1 MKKWFALLLAV
12 TMLLCCVACG
22 QKPQPDPGKDNDVS
36 SGTSVDENPVEPD
49 VSVEDPVES
58 TDDTDT
64 TESTDDATESTD
76 ESIDASQDTTTEA
89 DVSVTESD
97 KTSKTE
103 KTTTKSSTDK
113 TEKTT
118 TKSSADK
125 TEKTTTKSS
134 TKTEKT
140 TTKSSTT
147 KTTAKTTTKSSTKT
161 NSTTKVTTTK
171 STTTKS
177 TTVTTS
183 STKWTPNFTTTSK
196 NDVGGITTTSKV
208 NNKGYEFEPGDE
220 WELFWND
227 EFDGTALDTTKW
239 NCEDGKGNGFTKK
252 QSNVVVQNGQLVITA
267 RHENPKDNKGLA
279 FSTGYVTTA
288 RKFSFQYGRLEFR
301 ARLPYGEGVWPALW
315 TMGDYYLTT
324 SDELGWPVCGEIDVM
339 EMVGAGTDADKYLQ
353 VQNQQ
358 HTSGLHWGVDR
369 ENHKDMGAVK
379 HRVSEGILADKYHVF
394 AIEWDEKSIKFFF
407 DDKMCTEVFLDDP
420 SMLNSFH
427 QKHWIIINL
436 ALYNYEPFIAD
447 DTTPLPQSMYVDYVR
462 VYKKK

>member
-36 SGTSVDENPVEPD
+36 TGTSVDENPVEPD

-134 TKTEKT
+134 AKTEKT

-196 NDVGGITTTSKV
+196 NDGGGITTTSKV

-227 EFDGTALDTTKW
+227 EFDGSTLDTTKW
-239 NCEDGKGNGFTKK
+239 TYESGVTAIYVEKQENVTVQGGN
-252 QSNVVVQNGQLVITA
+252 LILTA
-267 RHENPKDNKGLA
+267 HHADPSSNKGRS
-279 FSTGYVTTA
+279 FTTGAVNSGD
-288 RKFSFQYGRLEFR
+288 KFSFQYGRLEFR
-301 ARLPYGEGVWPALW
+301 ARLPYGEGVHPGLW
-315 TMGDYYLTT
+315 TMGDYYRTT
-324 SDELGWPVCGEIDVM
+324 SDELGWPRCGEIDVM
-339 EMVGAGTDADKYLQ
+339 ELVGAGSEADRYTESY
-353 VQNQQ
+353 NRR
-358 HTSGLHWGVDR
+358 TTCNLHWGANRDAH
-369 ENHKDMGAVK
+369 EEIGTTSYFIQDG
-379 HRVSEGILADKYHVF
+379 SLADEYHVY
-394 AIEWDEKSIKFFF
+394 ACEWDEDSITFYF
-407 DDKMCTEVFLDDP
+407 DDIKISETKLDDP
-420 SMLNSFH
+420 EMGDAFK
-427 QKHWIIINL
+427 QPHWIIMSFSL
-436 ALYNYEPFIAD
+436 DSKGQHVAGE
-447 DTTPLPQSMYVDYVR
+447 TTPLPQSMYVDYVR

>member
-1 MKKWFALLLAV
+1 MKKWLALLLAV
-12 TMLLCCVACG
+12 TMLLGCVACG

-36 SGTSVDENPVEPD
+36 TGTSVDENPVEPD

-103 KTTTKSSTDK
+103 KTTTKSSADK

-118 TKSSADK
+118 TNSSADK

-134 TKTEKT
+134 TKTE
-140 TTKSSTT
+140 
-147 KTTAKTTTKSSTKT
+147 KTTTKSSTKT

-196 NDVGGITTTSKV
+196 TDGGGITTTSKV
-208 NNKGYEFEPGDE
+208 DNKGYEFEPGDE

-227 EFDGTALDTTKW
+227 EFNDTALDTSKW
-239 NCEDGKGNGFTKK
+239 SYEEGKGDFYTENKENVELRNG
-252 QSNVVVQNGQLVITA
+252 NLIITA
-267 RHENPKDNKGLA
+267 RHENPKENRGLK
-279 FSTGYVTTA
+279 FSTGA
-288 RKFSFQYGRLEFR
+288 INSSHKFSFQYGRLEFR

-339 EMVGAGTDADKYLQ
+339 EMVGAGTDADKYQQ

-369 ENHKDMGAVK
+369 ENHRDIGAVK